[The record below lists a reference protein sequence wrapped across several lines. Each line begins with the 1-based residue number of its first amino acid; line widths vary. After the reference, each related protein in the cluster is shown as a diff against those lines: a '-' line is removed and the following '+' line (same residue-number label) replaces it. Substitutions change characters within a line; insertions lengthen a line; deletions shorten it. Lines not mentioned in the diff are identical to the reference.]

1 MPPMN
6 KEYLPKIIKHL
17 QSNGIV
23 YPKNGYE
30 SYSEQHAKCLGIDQ
44 ISPPTLFQKL
54 FCAPTYIHMQ
64 ISEFD
69 IEDIAVAILTTKL
82 EEEES

>member
-1 MPPMN
+1 MFVTVLVFEAGN
-6 KEYLPKIIKHL
+6 SDKIAT
-17 QSNGIV
+17 G
-23 YPKNGYE
+23 
-30 SYSEQHAKCLGIDQ
+30 
-44 ISPPTLFQKL
+44 ISPSSQDVEGQKL